1 MSANGR
7 LAWLSPRLAACVFV
21 AASGVVHFAIT
32 VEHSEHAPAHGLFF
46 ALLGTLQLGWAAAY
60 WLMPTRF
67 VRTSG
72 FVLSGGMILL
82 WALTR
87 VVAAPFQGF
96 PEPVDTAGVANMV
109 LEAAAMVALLLD
121 RLPELAERRTSL
133 AFSAAGVS
141 VISCLLLYGGGLA
154 AAAWIPSLASS
165 SPFASKADEAYAQL
179 CGLPRSH
186 AAHTH
191 AATHIR
197 LDNAVAGGYLVRAV
211 TSPGTDRPEDLL
223 VEVRLLDPATRKTVT
238 DAAVRIRASQRDSG
252 AAAEASAVQGAAS
265 IPRDYGARLELPT
278 TGKWHITVSIAGPS
292 GPAEASFDLQVSGG
306 SGIGGQISAYLPFAG
321 LFLLVA
327 AYFLVTRV
335 RPENAESP
343 PG

>member
-7 LAWLSPRLAACVFV
+7 LAWLSPRLAACVFM

-60 WLMPTRF
+60 WLLPTRF

-96 PEPVDTAGVANMV
+96 PEPVDTAGVASMV
-109 LEAAAMVALLLD
+109 LEVAAMAALLLD
-121 RLPELAERRTSL
+121 RLPERAERGTLL

-165 SPFASKADEAYAQL
+165 SPLASTEDEAYAQL
-179 CGLPRSH
+179 GGLARPH
-186 AAHTH
+186 AAYTH

-197 LDNAVAGGYLVRAV
+197 LDNVVAGGYLIRAV

-223 VEVRLLDPATRKTVT
+223 VEIRVLDPATGKTVT
-238 DAAVRIRASQRDSG
+238 DAAVLIRASQRDSG
-252 AAAEASAVQGAAS
+252 AAAQASAVQGAAS
-265 IPRDYGARLELPT
+265 IPRDYGARLALPT

-321 LFLLVA
+321 LLLLVA
-327 AYFLVTRV
+327 GYFLVARA
-335 RPENAESP
+335 RPGNAETPS
-343 PG
+343 G

>member
-60 WLMPTRF
+60 WLLPTRF
-67 VRTSG
+67 VRTCG

-165 SPFASKADEAYAQL
+165 SPFASTAVKAYAQL
-179 CGLPRSH
+179 CGLPRPH

-223 VEVRLLDPATRKTVT
+223 VEVRLLDPSTRKTVT
-238 DAAVRIRASQRDSG
+238 DAAVLIRASQRDSG
-252 AAAEASAVQGAAS
+252 AAAEASAVQGTAS

-278 TGKWHITVSIAGPS
+278 AGNWHITISIT
-292 GPAEASFDLQVSGG
+292 GPAGLAETSFDLQVSGG

-327 AYFLVTRV
+327 GYFLLTRV
-335 RPENAESP
+335 RPQGGTP
-343 PG
+343 PAG

>member
-1 MSANGR
+1 MSANDR
-7 LAWLSPRLAACVFV
+7 LAWLSPRLAACVFM

-60 WLMPTRF
+60 WLLPTRF
-67 VRTSG
+67 TRYCG

-87 VVAAPFQGF
+87 VVAAPFQAF
-96 PEPVDTAGVANMV
+96 PEPVDTAGVANML
-109 LEAAAMVALLLD
+109 LEASALAALLLD
-121 RLPELAERRTSL
+121 RLPERAERRTLL

-141 VISCLLLYGGGLA
+141 VISCLLLYGGGIA
-154 AAAWIPSLASS
+154 AAAWIPGLASS
-165 SPFASKADEAYAQL
+165 SPFASTADEAYAQL
-179 CGLPRSH
+179 CGLARPH

-197 LDNAVAGGYLVRAV
+197 LDSVVAGSYLVRAV

-238 DAAVRIRASQRDSG
+238 DAAVLIRASQRDSG

-278 TGKWHITVSIAGPS
+278 TGKWHITVSIEGPS
-292 GPAEASFDLQVSGG
+292 GPAEVGFDLQVSGG

-335 RPENAESP
+335 RPQSGTP
-343 PG
+343 PAG